1 MSSHY
6 VTGKNGIDHLAK
18 SLVHSRKGTTQ
29 ITATQSVDTDDETLA
44 VLSVSCDWQIKTAG
58 DAPLTLPETI
68 DARGTRLPA
77 SACRIINMQLAKTPK
92 RFALWQG
99 ADNLQN
105 LRFPDLG
112 IPCPFMPTPHFFPAP
127 KGPQKNGDVPVSN

>member
-58 DAPLTLPETI
+58 DEPRTGLMNEEKL
-68 DARGTRLPA
+68 RRLELIRA
-77 SACRIINMQLAKTPK
+77 AAEGRK
-92 RFALWQG
+92 
-99 ADNLQN
+99 
-105 LRFPDLG
+105 
-112 IPCPFMPTPHFFPAP
+112 
-127 KGPQKNGDVPVSN
+127 

>member
-18 SLVHSRKGTTQ
+18 SIVHSRKGTTQ

-58 DAPLTLPETI
+58 DAPHSGQMNEEKL
-68 DARGTRLPA
+68 RRLELIRA
-77 SACRIINMQLAKTPK
+77 AAEGRK
-92 RFALWQG
+92 
-99 ADNLQN
+99 
-105 LRFPDLG
+105 
-112 IPCPFMPTPHFFPAP
+112 
-127 KGPQKNGDVPVSN
+127 

>member
-6 VTGKNGIDHLAK
+6 ISGRNGVDHLAK

-58 DAPLTLPETI
+58 DAPHSGQMNEEKL
-68 DARGTRLPA
+68 RRLELIRA
-77 SACRIINMQLAKTPK
+77 AAEGRK
-92 RFALWQG
+92 
-99 ADNLQN
+99 
-105 LRFPDLG
+105 
-112 IPCPFMPTPHFFPAP
+112 
-127 KGPQKNGDVPVSN
+127 

>member
-44 VLSVSCDWQIKTAG
+44 VLSVSWDWQIKTAG
-58 DAPLTLPETI
+58 DAPLSGQMNEEKL
-68 DARGTRLPA
+68 RRLELIRA
-77 SACRIINMQLAKTPK
+77 AAEGRK
-92 RFALWQG
+92 
-99 ADNLQN
+99 
-105 LRFPDLG
+105 
-112 IPCPFMPTPHFFPAP
+112 
-127 KGPQKNGDVPVSN
+127 

>member
-6 VTGKNGIDHLAK
+6 VSGKNGIDHLAK

-58 DAPLTLPETI
+58 DAPHTGQMNEEKL
-68 DARGTRLPA
+68 RRLELIRA
-77 SACRIINMQLAKTPK
+77 AAEGRK
-92 RFALWQG
+92 
-99 ADNLQN
+99 
-105 LRFPDLG
+105 
-112 IPCPFMPTPHFFPAP
+112 
-127 KGPQKNGDVPVSN
+127 

>member
-44 VLSVSCDWQIKTAG
+44 VLSVSCDWLIKTAG
-58 DAPLTLPETI
+58 DAPLTGQMNEEKL
-68 DARGTRLPA
+68 RRLELIRA
-77 SACRIINMQLAKTPK
+77 AAEGRK
-92 RFALWQG
+92 
-99 ADNLQN
+99 
-105 LRFPDLG
+105 
-112 IPCPFMPTPHFFPAP
+112 
-127 KGPQKNGDVPVSN
+127 

>member
-18 SLVHSRKGTTQ
+18 SIVHSRKGTTQ

-58 DAPLTLPETI
+58 EAPHTGQMNEEKL
-68 DARGTRLPA
+68 RRLELIRA
-77 SACRIINMQLAKTPK
+77 AAEGRK
-92 RFALWQG
+92 
-99 ADNLQN
+99 
-105 LRFPDLG
+105 
-112 IPCPFMPTPHFFPAP
+112 
-127 KGPQKNGDVPVSN
+127 

>member
-29 ITATQSVDTDDETLA
+29 ITATQSIDTDDETLA

-58 DAPLTLPETI
+58 DAPHSGQMNEEKL
-68 DARGTRLPA
+68 RRLELIRA
-77 SACRIINMQLAKTPK
+77 AAEGRK
-92 RFALWQG
+92 
-99 ADNLQN
+99 
-105 LRFPDLG
+105 
-112 IPCPFMPTPHFFPAP
+112 
-127 KGPQKNGDVPVSN
+127 

>member
-44 VLSVSCDWQIKTAG
+44 VLSVSRDWQIKTAG
-58 DAPLTLPETI
+58 DAPYTGQMNEEKL
-68 DARGTRLPA
+68 RRLELIRA
-77 SACRIINMQLAKTPK
+77 AAEGRK
-92 RFALWQG
+92 
-99 ADNLQN
+99 
-105 LRFPDLG
+105 
-112 IPCPFMPTPHFFPAP
+112 
-127 KGPQKNGDVPVSN
+127 

>member
-44 VLSVSCDWQIKTAG
+44 VLSVSCNWQIKTTG
-58 DAPLTLPETI
+58 DAPHSGQMNEEKL
-68 DARGTRLPA
+68 RRLELIRA
-77 SACRIINMQLAKTPK
+77 AAEGRK
-92 RFALWQG
+92 
-99 ADNLQN
+99 
-105 LRFPDLG
+105 
-112 IPCPFMPTPHFFPAP
+112 
-127 KGPQKNGDVPVSN
+127 

>member
-58 DAPLTLPETI
+58 DAPHTGQMNEEKL
-68 DARGTRLPA
+68 RRLELIR
-77 SACRIINMQLAKTPK
+77 SAAEGRK
-92 RFALWQG
+92 
-99 ADNLQN
+99 
-105 LRFPDLG
+105 
-112 IPCPFMPTPHFFPAP
+112 
-127 KGPQKNGDVPVSN
+127 

>member
-1 MSSHY
+1 M
-6 VTGKNGIDHLAK
+6 
-18 SLVHSRKGTTQ
+18 
-29 ITATQSVDTDDETLA
+29 
-44 VLSVSCDWQIKTAG
+44 
-58 DAPLTLPETI
+58 TLPETI

-105 LRFPDLG
+105 IRFPDLG
-112 IPCPFMPTPHFFPAP
+112 IPCPFMLTWTTELEEQTKSQSEAFRKDTDLSKKANSAYAALFPVP
-127 KGPQKNGDVPVSN
+127 KEPQRNGDVPVSN